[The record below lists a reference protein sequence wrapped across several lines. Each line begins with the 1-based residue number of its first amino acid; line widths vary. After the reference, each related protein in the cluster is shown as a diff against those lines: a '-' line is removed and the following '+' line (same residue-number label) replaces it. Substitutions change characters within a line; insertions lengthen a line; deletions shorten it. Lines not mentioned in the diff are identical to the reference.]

1 MIEAKVTKVKVIA
14 AYQHAHT
21 LAAGITTRHFR
32 NGSELEPIIHDPY
45 YDFFF
50 QEIRPLR
57 KEITIKQ
64 VQVKQLSYLM
74 CIKLLQN
81 IK

>member
-1 MIEAKVTKVKVIA
+1 MKEANVTEVKVIA

-32 NGSELEPIIHDPY
+32 NGSELETIIHDPY

-50 QEIRPLR
+50 QEIRPLT
-57 KEITIKQ
+57 KEISIKK
-64 VQVKQLSYLM
+64 VQVNNNKTDILEEQ
-74 CIKLLQN
+74 
-81 IK
+81 